1 MSLKL
6 FVYFPIDLDK
16 TELITLEGIPNSS
29 STSNI
34 VIWLTSLL
42 CFMLLRQDFVNVSSL
57 WVKIYVDRPFH
68 IYNFANKTYLKFN
81 FGIEIGIMQWFI
93 FFLLLCSYA
102 TFKYS
107 KSFLLIL
114 G

>member
-34 VIWLTSLL
+34 VI
-42 CFMLLRQDFVNVSSL
+42 
-57 WVKIYVDRPFH
+57 
-68 IYNFANKTYLKFN
+68 
-81 FGIEIGIMQWFI
+81 
-93 FFLLLCSYA
+93 
-102 TFKYS
+102 
-107 KSFLLIL
+107 
-114 G
+114 